1 MMIVNCPKG
10 TQILFMKLLVHLAKA
25 DEVISKEEETI
36 IEEFSKALNIPW
48 KDLNHEWDLKKIL
61 SPIKN
66 SDGKIYFIV
75 ELMRLA
81 FADGCYDNLEKD
93 KILEISKIIQIP
105 EEKTTKIEEWVKK
118 EVALKKEFA
127 ELLET

>member
-81 FADGCYDNLEKD
+81 FADGYYDNLEKD

-105 EEKTTKIEEWVKK
+105 EEKTTTIEEWVKK
-118 EVALKKEFA
+118 EVALKKEFT